1 MFINNRLKSE
11 LQMDETTL
19 NIKIALD
26 IILQGSA
33 PIIIELGCGD
43 KKEAFLD
50 DGRIGIDRV
59 DLAHVD
65 IVADLEKG
73 LSFLSDNSVDEIH
86 ARSLF
91 EHINNFDLLLKE
103 ILRVL
108 KDDGCC
114 RLMVPHFSNPYY
126 YSDPTHVRFFGLYS
140 FYYYCHEKRQLSRKV
155 PTFYTESRLEIT
167 SLKLRFRSS
176 FKGRKW
182 WKKLHEK
189 IFNLS
194 PSLQEFYEENLC
206 YLFPCYGIA
215 IEFRPD
221 RSVDRSQR

>member
-1 MFINNRLKSE
+1 
-11 LQMDETTL
+11 MDEITL
-19 NIKIALD
+19 NIKSDLNTL
-26 IILQGSA
+26 LQG
-33 PIIIELGCGD
+33 PDPVIVELGCGD
-43 KKEAFLD
+43 KEKAFSD

-59 DLAHVD
+59 DLVHVD

-73 LSFLSDNSVDEIH
+73 LPFLPDKSVDEIH

-103 ILRVL
+103 IMRVL

-114 RLMVPHFSNPYY
+114 RLMVPHFSNPYH

-140 FYYYCHEKRQLSRKV
+140 FYYYCHEQRQLSRKV
-155 PTFYTESRLEIT
+155 PTFYTESRLEII
-167 SLKLRFRSS
+167 SLKLRFRSP

-182 WKKLHEK
+182 WKRLHEK
-189 IFNLS
+189 IFNLT
-194 PSLQEFYEENLC
+194 PSIQEFYEENLC

-221 RSVDRSQR
+221 RSADESHSQ

>member
-1 MFINNRLKSE
+1 MTEITLK
-11 LQMDETTL
+11 
-19 NIKIALD
+19 IKADLD
-26 IILQGSA
+26 TILQGSD
-33 PIIIELGCGD
+33 PVIVELGCGD
-43 KKEAFLD
+43 KAKAFSD

-73 LSFLSDNSVDEIH
+73 LSFLPDNSVDEIH

-91 EHINNFDLLLKE
+91 EHINNFDQLIKE

-108 KDDGCC
+108 KDSGSC
-114 RLMVPHFSNPYY
+114 RLMVPHFSNPYH

-167 SLKLRFRSS
+167 SLKLRFRSP

-194 PSLQEFYEENLC
+194 PAMQEFYEENLC

-215 IEFRPD
+215 ITFRPD
-221 RSVDRSQR
+221 RSAAGASHQ

>member
-1 MFINNRLKSE
+1 MNNISLKIKTD
-11 LQMDETTL
+11 LTT
-19 NIKIALD
+19 
-26 IILQGSA
+26 ILQGPD

-43 KKEAFLD
+43 KVKSLAD

-59 DLAHVD
+59 DLPHVD

-73 LSFLSDNSVDEIH
+73 LSFLPDACVDEIH

-91 EHINNFDLLLKE
+91 EHINNFDQLLKE

-108 KDDGCC
+108 KDDGYCH
-114 RLMVPHFSNPYY
+114 LMVPHFSNPYH

-155 PTFYTESRLEIT
+155 PTFYSESRLEIV
-167 SLKLRFRSS
+167 SLKLRFRSP

-182 WKKLHEK
+182 WKRLHEK

-194 PSLQEFYEENLC
+194 PSIQEFYEENLC
-206 YLFPCYGIA
+206 YFFPCYGIA
-215 IEFRPD
+215 IKFRPD
-221 RSVDRSQR
+221 RLVTGVHHQ